1 MIKTFCDSCGKEI
14 VKGEEV
20 ASITSIENTFFPTPN
35 SATSKAQPVQITRLA
50 CGDCFKKIK
59 KILYDK

>member
-14 VKGEEV
+14 GKGEEV
-20 ASITSIENTFFPTPN
+20 ASITSIENQYTMESNPQKQ
-35 SATSKAQPVQITRLA
+35 AMQITRLA

>member
-14 VKGEEV
+14 LKGDEM
-20 ASITSIENTFFPTPN
+20 ASITSIENQYTLESNPQKQ
-35 SATSKAQPVQITRLA
+35 ATQVIRLA

-59 KILYDK
+59 KILYDKKV